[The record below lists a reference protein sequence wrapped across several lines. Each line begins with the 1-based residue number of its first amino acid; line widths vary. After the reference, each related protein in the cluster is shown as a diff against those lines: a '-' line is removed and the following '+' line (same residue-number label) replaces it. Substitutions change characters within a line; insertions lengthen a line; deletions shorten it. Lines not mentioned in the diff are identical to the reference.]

1 MRVKKRMGELNNL
14 NKVRNIL
21 VKGSRKR
28 TRRMVHESNFIENI
42 IFYPNHI
49 LTKLKN
55 KKPNK
60 LINLIIFDIVL
71 SHS

>member
-1 MRVKKRMGELNNL
+1 MDELNNL

-49 LTKLKN
+49 HTKLKN

-71 SHS
+71 CHS

>member
-1 MRVKKRMGELNNL
+1 
-14 NKVRNIL
+14 
-21 VKGSRKR
+21 
-28 TRRMVHESNFIENI
+28 MVHESNVFENVI
-42 IFYPNHI
+42 SYPNDI

-71 SHS
+71 CHSWCYFFLAIHI